1 MAKTDIK
8 SMQLDRLKEYV
19 VSLGAK
25 PFAAKQIYGWLHEKN
40 VNSFDEMTNISKDLR
55 EKLKENCNK
64 KETGFKGR
72 HNQVPL
78 ST

>member
-25 PFAAKQIYGWLHEKN
+25 SFAAKQIYGWLHEKN

-55 EKLKENCNK
+55 EKLKENCNITK
-64 KETGFKGR
+64 F
-72 HNQVPL
+72 P
-78 ST
+78 